1 MTDSPTLD
9 ADSSV
14 FEALVVP
21 LVVPAYELAYAMLHD
36 RQEAEDAVQ
45 EAALKAW
52 RGFRGFRGSAS
63 WRSWFLTIVAN
74 HCRSV
79 RRGRWRALVLLP
91 VVLGPG
97 TLPDDHLADATDLRR
112 AVHALPTR
120 QRLALFL
127 FYYLDLPL
135 DEVATILGLNAVPAK
150 SLLARAIRN
159 LRAVMIPEES
169 V

>member
-1 MTDSPTLD
+1 
-9 ADSSV
+9 
-14 FEALVVP
+14 
-21 LVVPAYELAYAMLHD
+21 
-36 RQEAEDAVQ
+36 
-45 EAALKAW
+45 
-52 RGFRGFRGSAS
+52 
-63 WRSWFLTIVAN
+63 
-74 HCRSV
+74 
-79 RRGRWRALVLLP
+79 LVLLP